1 MGNKEKGSRVEREL
15 LKMLSENSWRA
26 ARVAGSGV
34 NEESPCDLIAG
45 KIGRKGFAIEVKSS
59 KKNSIYITKQ
69 QINDFML
76 FSIMFGLK
84 PVIALR
90 FNFEG
95 WFFINPKYL
104 KDSGKYWVIN
114 LITAKKKGR
123 RFGQFFH

>member
-15 LKMLSENSWRA
+15 LKMLSENSWKA

-45 KIGRKGFAIEVKSS
+45 KLGRKGIAVEVKSS
-59 KKNSIYITKQ
+59 KKNSIYITKE

-76 FSIMFGLK
+76 FAMLFGLK

-95 WFFINPKYL
+95 WFFLNPKYL
-104 KDSGKYWVIN
+104 KDTGKYWAAS
-114 LITAKKKGR
+114 LETAKKKGR
-123 RFGQFFH
+123 RFGQFFV